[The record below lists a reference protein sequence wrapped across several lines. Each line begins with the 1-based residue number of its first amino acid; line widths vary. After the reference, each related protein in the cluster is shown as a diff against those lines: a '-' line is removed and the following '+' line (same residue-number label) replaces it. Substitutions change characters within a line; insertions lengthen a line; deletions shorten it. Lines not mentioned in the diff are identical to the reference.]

1 MRLATATLVL
11 ALAALFSACSSKPQ
25 SASPPQQ
32 LQPPEN
38 QPAQQASQPAPP
50 APAGPAPPVSP
61 PRQNAPGAAQSQV
74 PGGDAASTPAA
85 VSGPAAFPTNPNA
98 PPPAPPQPR
107 TATVP
112 AGTTL
117 TVRLGQ
123 AVGSK
128 TSQAGDRFAASLAQP
143 VSVAGDIVIP
153 SGASVSG
160 TVTEAHAAG
169 RFKGGATLA
178 LCLDSI
184 TVRGRAYTIQ
194 TSSVSRASKGKGKR
208 TAGFI
213 GGGAGAGALIGGLAG
228 GGKGAAIGALAG
240 AGAGTAG
247 AAFTGNRDISLP
259 AESTLSFKLSS
270 PITVPLAAKEVQN

>member
-1 MRLATATLVL
+1 MRFAAATLIL
-11 ALAALFSACSSKPQ
+11 ALAVLFSACSSKPQ
-25 SASPPQQ
+25 SAAPPEQ
-32 LQPPEN
+32 LQPADS

-50 APAGPAPPVSP
+50 ALAS
-61 PRQNAPGAAQSQV
+61 PGAPASAPVASQTAPVPVQSQV
-74 PGGDAASTPAA
+74 
-85 VSGPAAFPTNPNA
+85 PAAFPTSASA

-107 TATVP
+107 TVTVP
-112 AGTTL
+112 AGATL

-143 VSVAGDIVIP
+143 VAVGGNVVIP
-153 SGASVSG
+153 AGAEASG
-160 TVTEAHAAG
+160 TVTQAHAAG

-184 TVRGRAYTIQ
+184 MIQGRQYSIQ
-194 TSSVSRASKGKGKR
+194 TSSVSRTSKGKGKR
-208 TAGFI
+208 TAGLI

-247 AAFTGNRDISLP
+247 AGLTGNRDISLP
-259 AESTLSFKLSS
+259 AEYTLSFKLSS
-270 PITVPLAAKEVQN
+270 PLTLRTATVE

>member
-1 MRLATATLVL
+1 MRFAAATLIL
-11 ALAALFSACSSKPQ
+11 ALAVLFSACSSKPQ
-25 SASPPQQ
+25 SAAPPEQ
-32 LQPPEN
+32 LQPTDS
-38 QPAQQASQPAPP
+38 QLAQQASQPAPP
-50 APAGPAPPVSP
+50 APATPAAPASAPVAS
-61 PRQNAPGAAQSQV
+61 QTAPVPAQSQV
-74 PGGDAASTPAA
+74 PATAAAS
-85 VSGPAAFPTNPNA
+85 SPAAFPTSASA

-107 TATVP
+107 TVTVP
-112 AGTTL
+112 AGATL

-143 VSVAGDIVIP
+143 VAVGGNVVIP
-153 SGASVSG
+153 AGAEVSG
-160 TVTEAHAAG
+160 TVTQAHAAG

-184 TVRGRAYTIQ
+184 MIQGRQYSIQ
-194 TSSVSRASKGKGKR
+194 TTTVSRASKGKGKR
-208 TAGFI
+208 TAGLI

-247 AAFTGNRDISLP
+247 AGLTGNRDISLP

-270 PITVPLAAKEVQN
+270 TLTLRTATVE